1 MAGEGRKRRTR
12 PGLRKARASDAAG
25 EGGGDEGDL
34 GSLER
39 VRELQAVRK
48 KSKGITPVDAA
59 LGKEFRKAGADA
71 AEQREAAAAVEEE
84 SKYGLQVFAAG
95 DASAKKETTEE
106 DRMKRYVEERLSGQ
120 PKAREGEGE
129 EDDGF
134 LAKAFNR
141 PKKPA
146 SDEPN
151 WSGGIAEVPVSMET
165 KLRNIEEIEE
175 AKRRIL
181 DRAVGHDAGAG
192 EGAGIRRS
200 DLPTFFGRTEQK
212 FRRAQQ
218 RH

>member
-1 MAGEGRKRRTR
+1 M
-12 PGLRKARASDAAG
+12 PQARAGATRETCKLTRTTSPPFSLSPLPDAADTEHKQKHASPIG
-25 EGGGDEGDL
+25 TL
-34 GSLER
+34 TRSGSLER

-106 DRMKRYVEERLSGQ
+106 DRMRKYVEERLSGQ
-120 PKAREGEGE
+120 PKAREGEGEGE

-141 PKKPA
+141 PK
-146 SDEPN
+146 
-151 WSGGIAEVPVSMET
+151 VSE
-165 KLRNIEEIEE
+165 K
-175 AKRRIL
+175 ARRPRGR
-181 DRAVGHDAGAG
+181 D
-192 EGAGIRRS
+192 
-200 DLPTFFGRTEQK
+200 DLVR
-212 FRRAQQ
+212 Q
-218 RH
+218 RLG

>member
-1 MAGEGRKRRTR
+1 M
-12 PGLRKARASDAAG
+12 PQARAGATRETCKLTRTTSPPFSLSPLPDVADT
-25 EGGGDEGDL
+25 EHKQNHTQLRLERL
-34 GSLER
+34 ESGSLER

-106 DRMKRYVEERLSGQ
+106 DRMKRYVEDRLSGQ

-141 PKKPA
+141 PKISEKA
-146 SDEPN
+146 
-151 WSGGIAEVPVSMET
+151 
-165 KLRNIEEIEE
+165 
-175 AKRRIL
+175 RRPRGR
-181 DRAVGHDAGAG
+181 D
-192 EGAGIRRS
+192 
-200 DLPTFFGRTEQK
+200 DLV
-212 FRRAQQ
+212 
-218 RH
+218 RHRLG